1 MLYGVI
7 FGLHLDFLY
16 VALEVKMHLVERH
29 LAPQRFYPESEDIF
43 KAGGRSILAQKHEE
57 AHKAHLQ
64 NFRIVRSWFAAYST
78 NPELYEY
85 MDADYKTDTEV
96 KERCRRFMRTKMSEL
111 LPLKFFCPETGAKHE
126 MPWPEDYLFEVIK
139 NRKHEWRKTISK
151 TKMKGTFHA
160 LQKIVMQ

>member
-1 MLYGVI
+1 MSSCL
-7 FGLHLDFLY
+7 
-16 VALEVKMHLVERH
+16 
-29 LAPQRFYPESEDIF
+29 QRFYPAAEEIF
-43 KAGGRSILAQKHEE
+43 KAGGRSILAQQHEE

-78 NPELYEY
+78 NQELYEY

-126 MPWPEDYLFEVIK
+126 MPWPEYYLFEVIK
-139 NRKHEWRKTISK
+139 NRKHEWRKTVTKK
-151 TKMKGTFHA
+151 TKGT
-160 LQKIVMQ
+160 